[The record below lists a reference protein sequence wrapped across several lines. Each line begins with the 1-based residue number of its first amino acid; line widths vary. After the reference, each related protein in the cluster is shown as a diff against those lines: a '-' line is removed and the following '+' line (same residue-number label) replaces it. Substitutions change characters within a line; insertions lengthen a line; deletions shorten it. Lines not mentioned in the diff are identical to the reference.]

1 MERLNAALV
10 AMRRILRAADIHSK
24 RLSRETNLKTSQLL
38 VVQSI
43 DEAGEMTIGEIAAK
57 VNLAQASV
65 TAIVDRL
72 QASGLLTRQRGD
84 TDKRKVYVRL
94 TEEGRVVL
102 RRAPT
107 ALQERFSE
115 RFSELETWEQMQMVS
130 VLERVAA
137 MMDADSIDAAPMLDH
152 EQIER
157 TPASPVPD
165 DMK

>member
-10 AMRRILRAADIHSK
+10 AMRRILRAADINSK

-43 DEAGEMTIGEIAAK
+43 EEAGEMTIGEIAAK

-102 RRAPT
+102 SRAPT

-115 RFSELETWEQMQMVS
+115 RFAALERWEQMQMVS

-157 TPASPVPD
+157 TPTGPLASD
-165 DMK
+165 LK

>member
-24 RLSRETNLKTSQLL
+24 RLSRATNLKTSQLL

-43 DEAGEMTIGEIAAK
+43 EESGEMTIGEIAAK

-72 QASGLLTRQRGD
+72 QESGLLTRQRGD
-84 TDKRKVYVRL
+84 TDKRKVFVRL
-94 TEEGRVVL
+94 TDEGRNVL
-102 RRAPT
+102 SRAPT
-107 ALQERFSE
+107 ALQERFSD
-115 RFSELETWEQMQMVS
+115 RFDQLESWEQMQMVA

-157 TPASPVPD
+157 VPPPPSPEDPG
-165 DMK
+165 